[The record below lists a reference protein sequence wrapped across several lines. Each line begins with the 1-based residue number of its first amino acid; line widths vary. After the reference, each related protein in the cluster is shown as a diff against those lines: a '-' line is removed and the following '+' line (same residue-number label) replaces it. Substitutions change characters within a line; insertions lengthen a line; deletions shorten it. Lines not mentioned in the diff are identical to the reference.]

1 MTNPMATQ
9 VKSKEQ
15 HTAARTTGLSVLY
28 NQMKGAVY
36 HAYHAMCMLILHFAS
51 WSLLFGS
58 FSAVLI
64 RRPLSAIESP
74 MKV

>member
-1 MTNPMATQ
+1 MTNPTATQ

-15 HTAARTTGLSVLY
+15 HTAAHTTGLY

-36 HAYHAMCMLILHFAS
+36 RTYHAMRMLILHFAL

-58 FSAVLI
+58 FSAALI
-64 RRPLSAIESP
+64 WRPLSAIESP
-74 MKV
+74 MKI